1 VYGQPIYEPL
11 DVCAGMVVE
20 RKYKTRDRPIVYHV
34 STAFPTIQRAFR
46 TLRFGI
52 VVQGPNAQSQRVKPL
67 GADSFTRLLTATN
80 RPPWLVVSFTLVVIL
95 PIIIA
100 SLYFAAFASDQFVSE
115 LRFAIRGTT
124 ERLPGADALG
134 AGGGLAYLN
143 SSQEVYAIAEYIRSR
158 AAIEEVGRTIDV
170 RRLFRASRA
179 DWLSRLKDQA
189 TGEELLWYWHRMVTV
204 STEAVSG
211 LISVEVRAFTGDDAV
226 AIASAIRG
234 ASEALV
240 NRMQQRP
247 RDDMVTQA
255 ESEVRAAR
263 EQAALAR
270 DEVAQ
275 YRNSRAVVDP
285 LDSARSLIDTVSELK
300 TNLIALDVELESAK
314 AATGANAPGVQTLRA
329 RRDSL
334 REQIQGLERRLTNGG
349 DQTAARQMFDYDK
362 VEIKRV
368 LAEQHVALAEK
379 ILDQVRTEAHR
390 RQIYVDVIEG
400 PTTPQSARFPERTYS
415 VTKIAIGAL
424 GLWGMIVLTVAG
436 VRDHAN

>member
-1 VYGQPIYEPL
+1 
-11 DVCAGMVVE
+11 MVVE
-20 RKYKTRDRPIVYHV
+20 RKYKTTDRPIVHHV
-34 STAFPTIQRAFR
+34 SAAFPTIQRAFR
-46 TLRFGI
+46 ILRFGP
-52 VVQGPNAQSQRVKPL
+52 VVHRPDAQPERVKPL
-67 GADSFTRLLTATN
+67 GADAFTRLPTATN
-80 RPPWLVVSFTLVVIL
+80 RPPWLVASFALIVIL

-158 AAIEEVGRTIDV
+158 AAIEEVGKTIDL
-170 RRLFRASRA
+170 RRLFRASGA
-179 DWLSRLKDQA
+179 DWLSRLKYQA
-189 TGEELLWYWHRMVTV
+189 TGEELLWYWRRMVTV
-204 STEAVSG
+204 STEAISG
-211 LISVEVRAFTGDDAV
+211 LVSVEVRAFTSEDAV
-226 AIASAIRG
+226 AVASAIRG

-255 ESEVRAAR
+255 ESEVHTAR
-263 EQAALAR
+263 EEAAQAR
-270 DEVAQ
+270 DEVAR
-275 YRNSRAVVDP
+275 YRNSQAIVDP
-285 LDSARSLIDTVSELK
+285 FDSARSLIDTVSELK
-300 TNLIALDVELESAK
+300 TNLIALDVELASAM
-314 AATGANAPGVQTLRA
+314 AATGADAPGVQTLRA

-349 DQTAARQMFDYDK
+349 DQTAARQMLDYDK
-362 VEIKRV
+362 LEIKRAM
-368 LAEQHVALAEK
+368 AEQHVALAEK

-400 PTTPQSARFPERTYS
+400 PTTPQSARFPERMYS

-424 GLWGMIVLTVAG
+424 GLWGMIFLTLAG
-436 VRDHAN
+436 VRDHEN